1 MKMTFRWYGSQ
12 SDPIPLKYI
21 KQIPGM
27 SGLMGFLR
35 KLQRESRLRHRFT
48 AGKRQPSPA

>member
-27 SGLMGFLR
+27 TGLMGLLHR
-35 KLQRESRLRHRFT
+35 VGQRARGHQDRSGT
-48 AGKRQPSPA
+48 AR